1 VSTDAGSEADAQLD
15 DVRLE
20 SDTLYDVIGVIA
32 SSPDLDRV
40 LDGVVD
46 VLTKATRCHACFIYL
61 RRGERLRMLA
71 ASQVYAHLVGRVQFP
86 ADEGLAGWVV
96 QRGKPAFIHENAL
109 DDPRTNYVPELEEE
123 RFQSMVAVPVQTRS
137 GDAMGVI
144 VLHTIAPREFD
155 EGTLNLLVHA
165 APLVAGVIEN
175 AQLYEAARQRVAAL
189 TALSE
194 LGQQIAAVHGRPELY
209 AAATSGVRA
218 LLRCD
223 EVRLYDTDGER
234 RQLLLVASDPAPAG
248 GPVATPPTA
257 ALLEVMRRNGRREG
271 ALPGRVRDALG
282 LAPGSAHVLAVPL
295 AAGEEHVGLLL
306 AAGAHAL
313 PDEAPDLL
321 RAVANQ
327 VAVALGKAQLIER
340 LTEENMARNLFAALA
355 QGHVDDAEARAR
367 RARCD
372 LDRPYAFVHAASA
385 RELGPEAPDEPWLV
399 RAERVEA
406 AFRRLV
412 PGALCDADADH
423 VRALLPLAGAA
434 NEHELGRLDTELAAL
449 GEQAM
454 VAIGRSNVHD
464 AAAGGPSALREA
476 ADAARV
482 ARALLAEGGSM
493 PYRELGPYRYLVHLA
508 AEDPPPD
515 PYLDAVGEITRY
527 DARRGSQ
534 LLLTLEQY
542 LADRRSVTETARALM
557 VHPNTL
563 RQRLDRIETLTQLD
577 LASSD
582 LLSLELA
589 VKFARLQPPE
599 PVLARRPPGERGQW
613 LTAAAASSDTS
624 RSS

>member
-1 VSTDAGSEADAQLD
+1 
-15 DVRLE
+15 
-20 SDTLYDVIGVIA
+20 
-32 SSPDLDRV
+32 
-40 LDGVVD
+40 
-46 VLTKATRCHACFIYL
+46 
-61 RRGERLRMLA
+61 
-71 ASQVYAHLVGRVQFP
+71 
-86 ADEGLAGWVV
+86 
-96 QRGKPAFIHENAL
+96 
-109 DDPRTNYVPELEEE
+109 
-123 RFQSMVAVPVQTRS
+123 
-137 GDAMGVI
+137 
-144 VLHTIAPREFD
+144 
-155 EGTLNLLVHA
+155 
-165 APLVAGVIEN
+165 
-175 AQLYEAARQRVAAL
+175 
-189 TALSE
+189 
-194 LGQQIAAVHGRPELY
+194 
-209 AAATSGVRA
+209 
-218 LLRCD
+218 
-223 EVRLYDTDGER
+223 
-234 RQLLLVASDPAPAG
+234 
-248 GPVATPPTA
+248 
-257 ALLEVMRRNGRREG
+257 MRRSGRREG
-271 ALPGRVRDALG
+271 ALPGRVRESLG
-282 LAPGSAHVLAVPL
+282 LGPGSAHVLAVPL

-313 PDEAPDLL
+313 PDEAGDLL

-355 QGHVDDAEARAR
+355 RGHVDDAQARAR

-385 RELGPEAPDEPWLV
+385 RELGPEAQDEPWLV
-399 RAERVEA
+399 RAERLEA

-464 AAAGGPSALREA
+464 MPTGGPSALREA

-482 ARALLAEGGSM
+482 AHSLLAEGGSM

-515 PYLDAVGEITRY
+515 PYLDAVGEIARY
-527 DARRGSQ
+527 DTRRGSQ

-563 RQRLDRIETLTQLD
+563 RQRLDRIETLTRLD
-577 LASSD
+577 LANAD

-599 PVLARRPPGERGQW
+599 PA
-613 LTAAAASSDTS
+613 
-624 RSS
+624 